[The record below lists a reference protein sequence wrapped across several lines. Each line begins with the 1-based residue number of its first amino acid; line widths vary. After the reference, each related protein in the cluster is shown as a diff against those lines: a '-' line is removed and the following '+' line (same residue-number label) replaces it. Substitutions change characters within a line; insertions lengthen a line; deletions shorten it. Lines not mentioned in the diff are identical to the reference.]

1 MPTITY
7 LGTKLTDEHIRLK
20 LCGGSAE
27 YRHTQ
32 SDTPEI
38 LWLKQLDNDDI
49 QGRNVFTKEAK
60 IFSRNDQLELVKELP
75 ETGWCNLKDG
85 AVYTSICN
93 SRQGSLTLNNTR
105 VVFTYPRGIDLT
117 EGDIKEDT
125 ACMWEGNF
133 KSIDEAFFT
142 VFALGRVAVSRKLA
156 LHRRDTSSIHL
167 YYLNNAIG
175 VWDTS
180 DRIFRPIHDDL
191 TDELN
196 EVINDLKELAA

>member
-38 LWLKQLDNDDI
+38 LWLKQLDNGDI
-49 QGRNVFTKEAK
+49 HGRNVFTKEAK
-60 IFSRNDQLELVKELP
+60 IFSRHDSLELVRELP

-105 VVFTYPRGIDLT
+105 VTFTYRRGIDLT
-117 EGDIKEDT
+117 EADIKEDT

-142 VFALGRVAVSRKLA
+142 VHALGRVAISRKLA
-156 LHRRDTSSIHL
+156 LNHSGGPLQLLYFSSV
-167 YYLNNAIG
+167 IG
-175 VWDTS
+175 IWDSS
-180 DRIFRPIHDDL
+180 DRIFKPVHDDL